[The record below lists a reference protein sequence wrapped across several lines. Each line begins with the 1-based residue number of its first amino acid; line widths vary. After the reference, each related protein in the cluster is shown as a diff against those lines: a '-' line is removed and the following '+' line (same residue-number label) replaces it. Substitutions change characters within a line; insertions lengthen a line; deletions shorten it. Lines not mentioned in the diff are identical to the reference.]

1 MQTETEKTN
10 SEEPNEEAAIVEGS
24 GGEESKHQSQSV
36 EEILTEV
43 LNTNKITEE
52 TQTEHISEY
61 IIDPEDDTTVEQDE
75 QVDSPIQEPDISSD
89 QDDATTEP
97 NDLNGVAEDTAAA
110 PKTGEENGI
119 DKIFKAIQ
127 KITHSHTDLSGEHTT
142 GKIYEAIQKMTQSPA
157 DLPGQPAPAEKSTPG
172 STSEIAEDAQTEQIL
187 EETITHEDIAADEE
201 TPAEAT
207 DAEQIVEDSQAE
219 QVPEETIESEDIAI
233 EETPAEANDD
243 SEITEGAQT
252 EQVPEETIDPEDAAG
267 EDQNEV
273 EESLIQEPDIS
284 SDQDDTTARPND
296 TDSIA
301 EVPAAAP
308 EKGDGA
314 GIDSTPDV
322 TSGLPEICANEIMQN
337 QVTWASPDDSLQQV
351 IAKMQQTNAGYIMVG
366 QNGTLE
372 GIVSKSDITKAMS
385 PYLLPIFAKWRR
397 PLDDATLKIRIK
409 WIMSRPVRT
418 IKPEKSLT
426 TIMEHMSQFRE
437 RCLPVMDE
445 EDNVRGLVTAFDV
458 FQKLLKSNSNTTETD
473 RTAQALLE
481 SAKTT
486 ETT

>member
-157 DLPGQPAPAEKSTPG
+157 DLPGQPPSLGAEPRTLETTRPFGSAYTNVSTRQTFSGRLSSAARIRVGVVRPASRSEAP
-172 STSEIAEDAQTEQIL
+172 
-187 EETITHEDIAADEE
+187 
-201 TPAEAT
+201 
-207 DAEQIVEDSQAE
+207 
-219 QVPEETIESEDIAI
+219 
-233 EETPAEANDD
+233 
-243 SEITEGAQT
+243 
-252 EQVPEETIDPEDAAG
+252 
-267 EDQNEV
+267 
-273 EESLIQEPDIS
+273 
-284 SDQDDTTARPND
+284 
-296 TDSIA
+296 
-301 EVPAAAP
+301 
-308 EKGDGA
+308 
-314 GIDSTPDV
+314 TPDGSSPRSNRATTMIT
-322 TSGLPEICANEIMQN
+322 TSC
-337 QVTWASPDDSLQQV
+337 VDRTRS
-351 IAKMQQTNAGYIMVG
+351 
-366 QNGTLE
+366 
-372 GIVSKSDITKAMS
+372 
-385 PYLLPIFAKWRR
+385 
-397 PLDDATLKIRIK
+397 
-409 WIMSRPVRT
+409 MSR
-418 IKPEKSLT
+418 
-426 TIMEHMSQFRE
+426 
-437 RCLPVMDE
+437 
-445 EDNVRGLVTAFDV
+445 
-458 FQKLLKSNSNTTETD
+458 
-473 RTAQALLE
+473 
-481 SAKTT
+481 
-486 ETT
+486 